1 MFHMVDEQE
10 SPAWARVCDLVF
22 QDRRDDVGYYLEQA
36 SQKGSS
42 VLEIG
47 CSTGRITEFLA
58 DFGKEVH
65 AVDPSNEML
74 SIARNKI
81 EKLSN
86 PGQVT
91 FSQSALPELNILSE
105 RKFSLAIVPSSAFM
119 SILSSEEQQKLLH
132 NLRRHLNPGGKLI
145 VEMNVP
151 NSDVILGDPA
161 TLYHLMDVNN
171 NEEDGGKLVFY
182 HQRDYDDYEQI
193 VEAKIVVEFVDIQG
207 IVREKIVHDLAFR
220 YTFRW
225 EMHHLLRICGFEILS
240 LQGDFDGNP
249 FDADSDRMIW
259 VAGSRS

>member
-36 SQKGSS
+36 SPKGSS

-65 AVDPSNEML
+65 AVDPSAEMIE
-74 SIARNKI
+74 IARNKI

-86 PGQVT
+86 PGQVL
-91 FSQSALPELNILSE
+91 FSQTTLPELNIISD
-105 RKFSLAIVPSSAFM
+105 RKFSLAIVPSLAFM
-119 SILSSEEQQKLLH
+119 SILSSEEQQKFLH
-132 NLRRHLNPGGKLI
+132 NLRRYLNPGGKL
-145 VEMNVP
+145 VLEMNVP
-151 NSDVILGDPA
+151 DPDIILGDPA
-161 TLYHLMDVNN
+161 TLYHLMDVD

-182 HQRDYDDYEQI
+182 HQRYYDDYEQI
-193 VEAKIVVEFVDIQG
+193 VETKIVVEFVDVQG
-207 IVREKIVHDLAFR
+207 IVGEKIVHDLSFR

-225 EMHHLLRICGFEILS
+225 EMYHLLRICGFEILS

-249 FDADSDRMIW
+249 FDAESERMIW
-259 VAGSRS
+259 VAGARS